1 MSDDGA
7 AGLIT
12 ALTTHYSRIGG
23 AYIAALRAA
32 GYDDEAIQ
40 ADYLKNVRGDAGQ
53 TEEEFLVALVRRA
66 REVME
71 Q

>member
-32 GYDDEAIQ
+32 GYDDNAIQ
-40 ADYLKNVRGDAGQ
+40 ADFVEHIRGDAGQ
-53 TEEEFLVALVRRA
+53 TEEDFIVALVRRA